1 MQIYH
6 TTMEISHILYYN
18 TMILLDNKRCKTIK
32 TLKQKTTTF
41 VVCFCKFEI
50 ICAEGQNYLIH
61 KFL

>member
-32 TLKQKTTTF
+32 TLKQKNNNVCCMFF
-41 VVCFCKFEI
+41 VNLKLYVQRGKI
-50 ICAEGQNYLIH
+50 I
-61 KFL
+61 